1 MQHRTRQATFSFF
14 LLASCALWTFP
25 PKSCRATALLHR
37 LAPSQSSTSPF
48 LSGGWE
54 CSGVFV
60 TEHYRL
66 PGLNNRDSLVRVL
79 EAGCSGFCWGS
90 LALRTTRCL
99 CPHGLLSC
107 RSYWAKFHI
116 FISLHYL
123 FKVLPHTV
131 AFWGTG
137 KSGSWHTD
145 SEGRAQCD
153 LWHASYNSPMRDVS

>member
-1 MQHRTRQATFSFF
+1 MQHRTRQATFSFI

-48 LSGGWE
+48 SVRRLR
-54 CSGVFV
+54 VFWCF
-60 TEHYRL
+60 R
-66 PGLNNRDSLVRVL
+66 NRTLQTAWLKQQRFRVL

-90 LALRTTRCL
+90 LALRTTCCL

-107 RSYWAKFHI
+107 RSYWAKIHI

-153 LWHASYNSPMRDVS
+153 LWHASYNSPMREVS